1 MFLKIFVVLA
11 FVGTLL
17 GIARLLKQEEVDLDN
32 QNKELVKCSSCADY
46 LPKKAAKLKEGNFF
60 CKRCEI

>member
-1 MFLKIFVVLA
+1 MLA

-32 QNKELVKCSSCADY
+32 QNKELVKCSSCGDY

>member
-32 QNKELVKCSSCADY
+32 QNKELVKCSSCGDY
-46 LPKKAAKLKEGNFF
+46 LPKKSAKLKKGNLF
-60 CKRCEI
+60 CQRCEI

>member
-32 QNKELVKCSSCADY
+32 QNKELVKCSSCGDY
-46 LPKKAAKLKEGNFF
+46 LPKKSVKLKEGNLF

>member
-1 MFLKIFVVLA
+1 MFLKIFIVLA

-32 QNKELVKCSSCADY
+32 QNKELVKCSSCGDY
-46 LPKKAAKLKEGNFF
+46 LPKKSAKVKEGNLF
-60 CKRCEI
+60 CKRCKI

>member
-1 MFLKIFVVLA
+1 MFLKIFIVLA
-11 FVGTLL
+11 FIGTLL

-32 QNKELVKCSSCADY
+32 QNKELVKCSSCGDY
-46 LPKKAAKLKEGNFF
+46 LPKKSAKLKDGNLF

>member
-1 MFLKIFVVLA
+1 MFLKIFIVLA

-32 QNKELVKCSSCADY
+32 QNKELVKCSSCGDY
-46 LPKKAAKLKEGNFF
+46 LPKKFAKVKEGNLF
-60 CKRCEI
+60 CKRCKI